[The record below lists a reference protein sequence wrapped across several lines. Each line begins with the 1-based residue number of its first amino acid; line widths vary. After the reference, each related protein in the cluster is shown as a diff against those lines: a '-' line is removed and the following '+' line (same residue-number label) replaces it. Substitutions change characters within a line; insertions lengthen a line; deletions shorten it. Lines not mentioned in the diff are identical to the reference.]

1 MEQCSKELRERY
13 TFFDFLFYTCLLA
26 VPLLAAA
33 VAIGRN
39 TVGGLLVFILLAVV
53 AAGLVLKFFCSR
65 CPHYTR
71 EDKLLRCMFF
81 WDLPKFFAARPGEL
95 DTRDRIVTW
104 AAPAVLL
111 AFPLIWLI
119 HEPDLLAIFLLSL
132 AGFAA
137 AVRRHECH
145 RCIYFACPIN
155 KASDEMK
162 DETE

>member
-1 MEQCSKELRERY
+1 MEPCSKELRERY
-13 TFFDFLFYTCLLA
+13 DFFDFLFYTCLLA
-26 VPLLAAA
+26 VPLLTAA
-33 VAIGRN
+33 VGIARN
-39 TVGGLLVFILLAVV
+39 TLGGLLVYILLIVV
-53 AAGLVLKFFCSR
+53 AVILVLKFFCSR
-65 CPHYTR
+65 CPHYAR
-71 EDKLLRCMFF
+71 EDKLLRCIFF

-104 AAPAVLL
+104 AAPAALL

-137 AVRRHECH
+137 TVRRHECH

-155 KASDEMK
+155 KVSEEMK
-162 DETE
+162 GKTE

>member
-1 MEQCSKELRERY
+1 MEPCSNELRQRY

-26 VPLLAAA
+26 VPLLTAA
-33 VAIGRN
+33 VAIARH
-39 TVGGLLVFILLAVV
+39 TLGGLLVYILLVV
-53 AAGLVLKFFCSR
+53 VGTILVLKFFCSR

-71 EDKLLRCMFF
+71 EEKLLRCIFF
-81 WDLPKFFAARPGEL
+81 WNLPKFFAARPGEL
-95 DTRDRIVTW
+95 DARDRLITW
-104 AAPAVLL
+104 ISPAVLL

-145 RCIYFACPIN
+145 RCIYFACPLN
-155 KASDEMK
+155 KAPEKMK
-162 DETE
+162 NDTE

>member
-1 MEQCSKELRERY
+1 MEPCSKELRERY

-26 VPLLAAA
+26 VPLLTAA
-33 VAIGRN
+33 VAVARH
-39 TVGGLLVFILLAVV
+39 TLGGLLVFILLAVV

-71 EDKLLRCMFF
+71 ENKLLRCMFF
-81 WDLPKFFAARPGEL
+81 WNLPKLFAPRPGKL
-95 DTRDRIVTW
+95 DTRDKIVTW
-104 AAPAVLL
+104 TTPAVLL

-145 RCIYFACPIN
+145 RCIYFACPLN
-155 KASDEMK
+155 KTSEEMK
-162 DETE
+162 SETE

>member
-1 MEQCSKELRERY
+1 MDPCSKELRERY

-26 VPLLAAA
+26 VPLLTAA
-33 VAIGRN
+33 VGIARH
-39 TVGGLLVFILLAVV
+39 TLGGLLVFIFLAV
-53 AAGLVLKFFCSR
+53 AGMGLILKFFCSR

-71 EDKLLRCMFF
+71 EDKLLRCIFF
-81 WDLPKFFAARPGEL
+81 WNLPKFFAARPGEL
-95 DTRDRIVTW
+95 NSRDRIVTW

-137 AVRRHECH
+137 AVRRNECH
-145 RCIYFACPIN
+145 RCIYFSCPLN
-155 KASDEMK
+155 KASAEMK
-162 DETE
+162 RPAE

>member
-1 MEQCSKELRERY
+1 MEPCSNELKERY
-13 TFFDFLFYTCLLA
+13 NFFDFLFYICLLA
-26 VPLLAAA
+26 VPLLTAA
-33 VAIGRN
+33 VGIARN
-39 TVGGLLVFILLAVV
+39 TLGGLLVYILLVV
-53 AAGLVLKFFCSR
+53 VGVILVLKFFCSR
-65 CPHYTR
+65 CPHYAR
-71 EDKLLRCMFF
+71 EDKLLRCIFF

-155 KASDEMK
+155 KAPEEMK
-162 DETE
+162 GEAE